1 MHYRKGV
8 KKLQR
13 ISNKSYRSEAELQS
27 EAIRVTE
34 DKLSE
39 LQRQVFKVTED
50 KLSELN
56 KTRYESYKSEAIR
69 LTK

>member
-1 MHYRKGV
+1 MK
-8 KKLQR
+8 Q
-13 ISNKSYRSEAELQS
+13 SYRG